1 MNYVEFFKNFSALK
15 TNGIY
20 LFDSKEEYLNTTI
33 IEEAERL
40 INIKDFNL
48 IKIKGDTDFETIKNS
63 YETYPVMEDKK
74 IIIWQ
79 NIDLSKEGVKNY
91 KLLLDNLEEDSKD
104 FPSYATLLIFSD
116 SKPFKGKFYKT
127 IKKNGTVVEIDRL
140 NNNELRSFIGR
151 RFIKN
156 NKKISNKYIDEI
168 INRFS
173 YLSYNSEIDLFE
185 IVNSV
190 DKIISNS
197 PDEIIK
203 KEDIEDQL
211 DQVLNLNIFNLTDAI
226 SSKNLKEA
234 MKIFLLMEKSGEDLF
249 MIYHMIIRQFRI
261 LTAVKSLS
269 EANFND
275 SFIMKS
281 AKIGFFELKK
291 AKANIRNF
299 SLDELIDINNRLMD
313 MEIRSKSEAF
323 DMKDELLKLVAFVG
337 MD

>member
-1 MNYVEFFKNFSALK
+1 MKYIDFFKNFSGLK
-15 TNGIY
+15 TSGIY

-40 INIKDFNL
+40 ISIKDFNL
-48 IKIKGDTDFETIKNS
+48 IKIKGETDFDTIKNS
-63 YETYPVMEDKK
+63 YETYPVMEDRK

-79 NIDLSKEGVKNY
+79 NIDLSKDGVKNY
-91 KLLLDNLEEDSKD
+91 KEILDKLGEDAKD
-104 FPSYATLLIFSD
+104 FPPYASFLIFSD
-116 SKPFKGKFYKT
+116 TKPFKGKFYKE
-127 IKKNGTVVEIDRL
+127 IAKNGTIVEIDRL

-197 PDEIIK
+197 NDEIIK
-203 KEDIEDQL
+203 KEDIDDQL

-226 SSKNLKEA
+226 ASKNIKEA
-234 MKIFLLMEKSGEDLF
+234 LKTLLLMEKSGEDLF
-249 MIYHMIIRQFRI
+249 MIYHMLIRQFRI
-261 LTAVKSLS
+261 LTAVKSLT
-269 EANFND
+269 EANYND
-275 SFIMKS
+275 SFIMKAS
-281 AKIGFFELKK
+281 QIGSFELRK
-291 AKANIRNF
+291 AKSNIRNY
-299 SLDELIDINNRLMD
+299 SLDELIDINERLMD

-323 DMKDELLKLVAFVG
+323 EMKDELMKLIAFVG
-337 MD
+337 I

>member
-1 MNYVEFFKNFSALK
+1 MKYIEFFKNFVSFK
-15 TNGIY
+15 TAGIY

-48 IKIKGDTDFETIKNS
+48 IKIKGETDFETIKNS

-79 NIDLSKEGVKNY
+79 NIDLSKDGVKNY
-91 KLLLDNLEEDSKD
+91 NIILEKLAEDAKK

-116 SKPFKGKFYKT
+116 TTPFKGKFYKE
-127 IKKNGTVVEIDRL
+127 ISKNGTIVEIDRL

-156 NKKISNKYIDEI
+156 KKKISNTYIDEI

-173 YLSYNSEIDLFE
+173 YLAYNSEIDLFE

-197 PDEIIK
+197 TDEIIK

-226 SSKNLKEA
+226 ASKNIKGAFKTL
-234 MKIFLLMEKSGEDLF
+234 LLMEKSGEDLF
-249 MIYHMIIRQFRI
+249 MIYHMLIRQFRI
-261 LTAVKSLS
+261 LTTVKSLS
-269 EANFND
+269 NQNFND
-275 SFIMKS
+275 SFIMKAS
-281 AKIGFFELKK
+281 KIGSFELRK
-291 AKANIRNF
+291 AKANIKNY
-299 SLDELIDINNRLMD
+299 SMDSLIDINDRLMD
-313 MEIRSKSEAF
+313 MELRSKSESF
-323 DMKDELLKLVAFVG
+323 EMKGELMKLVAFVG
-337 MD
+337 TK

>member
-1 MNYVEFFKNFSALK
+1 MKYIEFFKNFSGLK
-15 TNGIY
+15 TSGIY

-48 IKIKGDTDFETIKNS
+48 IKIKGETDFETIKNA
-63 YETYPVMEDKK
+63 YETYPVMEDRK

-79 NIDLSKEGVKNY
+79 NIDLSKDGVKNY
-91 KLLLDNLEEDSKD
+91 KEILDKLGEDAKD
-104 FPSYATLLIFSD
+104 FPPYGTFLIFSD
-116 SKPFKGKFYKT
+116 AKPFKGKFYKE
-127 IKKNGTVVEIDRL
+127 IVKNGTIVEIDRL

-156 NKKISNKYIDEI
+156 NKKISNAYIDEI

-173 YLSYNSEIDLFE
+173 YLTYNSEIDLFE

-197 PDEIIK
+197 SDEIIK
-203 KEDIEDQL
+203 KEDIDDQL

-226 SSKNLKEA
+226 ASKNIKEA
-234 MKIFLLMEKSGEDLF
+234 LKTLLLMEKSGEDLF
-249 MIYHMIIRQFRI
+249 MIYHMLIRQFRI
-261 LTAVKSLS
+261 LTAVKSLT

-275 SFIMKS
+275 YFIMKAS
-281 AKIGFFELKK
+281 QIGSFELRK
-291 AKANIRNF
+291 AKANIRNY
-299 SLDELIDINNRLMD
+299 SLDELIDINERLMD

-323 DMKDELLKLVAFVG
+323 EMKDELMKLIGFVG
-337 MD
+337 I

>member
-1 MNYVEFFKNFSALK
+1 MKYIDFFKNFSGLK
-15 TNGIY
+15 TSGIY

-48 IKIKGDTDFETIKNS
+48 IKIKGENDFDTIKNS
-63 YETYPVMEDKK
+63 YETYPVMEDRK

-79 NIDLSKEGVKNY
+79 NIDLSKDGVKNY
-91 KLLLDNLEEDSKD
+91 KEILDKLGEDARD
-104 FPSYATLLIFSD
+104 FPPYASFLIFSD
-116 SKPFKGKFYKT
+116 TKPFKGKFYKE
-127 IKKNGTVVEIDRL
+127 IAKNGTIVEIDRL

-156 NKKISNKYIDEI
+156 NKKISNAYIDEI

-197 PDEIIK
+197 NDEIIK
-203 KEDIEDQL
+203 KEDIDDQL

-226 SSKNLKEA
+226 ASKNIKEA
-234 MKIFLLMEKSGEDLF
+234 LKTLLLMEKSGEDLF
-249 MIYHMIIRQFRI
+249 MIYHMLIRQFRI
-261 LTAVKSLS
+261 LTAVKSLT

-275 SFIMKS
+275 SFIMKAS
-281 AKIGFFELKK
+281 QIGSFELRK

-299 SLDELIDINNRLMD
+299 SLDELIDINERLMD
-313 MEIRSKSEAF
+313 MEIRLKSEAF
-323 DMKDELLKLVAFVG
+323 EMKDELMKLIAFVG
-337 MD
+337 I

>member
-1 MNYVEFFKNFSALK
+1 MKYIDFFKNFSGLK
-15 TNGIY
+15 TSGIY

-48 IKIKGDTDFETIKNS
+48 IKIKGETDFDTIKNS
-63 YETYPVMEDKK
+63 YETYPVMEDRK

-79 NIDLSKEGVKNY
+79 NIDLSKDGVKNY
-91 KLLLDNLEEDSKD
+91 KEILDKLGEDAKD
-104 FPSYATLLIFSD
+104 FPPYASFLIFSD
-116 SKPFKGKFYKT
+116 TKPFKGKFYKE
-127 IKKNGTVVEIDRL
+127 IAKNGTIVEIDRL

-156 NKKISNKYIDEI
+156 NKKISNAYIDEI
-168 INRFS
+168 IGRFS

-197 PDEIIK
+197 NDEIIK
-203 KEDIEDQL
+203 KEDIDDQL

-226 SSKNLKEA
+226 ASKNIKEA
-234 MKIFLLMEKSGEDLF
+234 LKTLLLMEKSGEDLF
-249 MIYHMIIRQFRI
+249 MIYHMLIRQFRI
-261 LTAVKSLS
+261 LTAVKSLT

-275 SFIMKS
+275 SFIMKAS
-281 AKIGFFELKK
+281 QIGSFELRK
-291 AKANIRNF
+291 AKANIRNY
-299 SLDELIDINNRLMD
+299 SLDELIDINERLMD

-323 DMKDELLKLVAFVG
+323 EMKDELMKLIAFVG
-337 MD
+337 I

>member
-1 MNYVEFFKNFSALK
+1 MKYIEFFKNFSALK
-15 TNGIY
+15 TSGIY

-48 IKIKGDTDFETIKNS
+48 IKIKGETDFETIKNA
-63 YETYPVMEDKK
+63 YETYPVMEDRK

-79 NIDLSKEGVKNY
+79 NIDLSKDGVKNY
-91 KLLLDNLEEDSKD
+91 KEILDKLGEDAKD
-104 FPSYATLLIFSD
+104 FPAYATFLIFSD
-116 SKPFKGKFYKT
+116 GKPFKGKFYKE
-127 IKKNGTVVEIDRL
+127 ISKNGTIVEIERL

-197 PDEIIK
+197 TDEIIK
-203 KEDIEDQL
+203 KEDIDDQL

-226 SSKNLKEA
+226 ASKNIKEA
-234 MKIFLLMEKSGEDLF
+234 FKTLILMEKSGEDLF
-249 MIYHMIIRQFRI
+249 MIYHMLIRQFRI
-261 LTAVKSLS
+261 LTAVKGLT
-269 EANFND
+269 ERNFND

-281 AKIGFFELKK
+281 AKIGSFELRK
-291 AKANIRNF
+291 AKANIRNY
-299 SLDELIDINNRLMD
+299 SLDELIDINDRLMD

-323 DMKDELLKLVAFVG
+323 EMKDELMKLIAFVG
-337 MD
+337 I

>member
-1 MNYVEFFKNFSALK
+1 MKYIDFFKNFSGLK
-15 TNGIY
+15 TSGIY

-48 IKIKGDTDFETIKNS
+48 TKIKGETDFDTIKNS
-63 YETYPVMEDKK
+63 YETYPVMEDRK

-79 NIDLSKEGVKNY
+79 NIDLSKDGVKNY
-91 KLLLDNLEEDSKD
+91 KEILDKLGEDAKD
-104 FPSYATLLIFSD
+104 FPPYASFLIFSD
-116 SKPFKGKFYKT
+116 TKPFKGKFYKE
-127 IKKNGTVVEIDRL
+127 IAKNGTIVEIDRL

-156 NKKISNKYIDEI
+156 NKKISNAYIDEI
-168 INRFS
+168 IGRFS

-197 PDEIIK
+197 NDEIIK
-203 KEDIEDQL
+203 KEDIDDQL

-226 SSKNLKEA
+226 ASKNIKEA
-234 MKIFLLMEKSGEDLF
+234 LKTLLLMEKSGEDLF
-249 MIYHMIIRQFRI
+249 MIYHMLIRQFRI

-269 EANFND
+269 QANYND
-275 SFIMKS
+275 SFTMKAS
-281 AKIGFFELKK
+281 QIGSFELRK
-291 AKANIRNF
+291 AKANIRNY
-299 SLDELIDINNRLMD
+299 SLDELIDINERLMD

-323 DMKDELLKLVAFVG
+323 DMKDELMKLIAFVG
-337 MD
+337 I

>member
-1 MNYVEFFKNFSALK
+1 MKYIDFFKNFSGLK
-15 TNGIY
+15 TSGIY

-48 IKIKGDTDFETIKNS
+48 IKIKGETDFDTIKNS
-63 YETYPVMEDKK
+63 YETYPVMEDRK

-79 NIDLSKEGVKNY
+79 NIDLSKDGVKNY
-91 KLLLDNLEEDSKD
+91 KEILDKLGEDAKD
-104 FPSYATLLIFSD
+104 FPPYASFLIFSD
-116 SKPFKGKFYKT
+116 TKPFKGKFYKE
-127 IKKNGTVVEIDRL
+127 IAKNGTIVEIDRL

-156 NKKISNKYIDEI
+156 NKKISNAYIDEI
-168 INRFS
+168 IGRFS

-197 PDEIIK
+197 NDEIIK
-203 KEDIEDQL
+203 KEDIDDQL

-226 SSKNLKEA
+226 ASKNIKEA
-234 MKIFLLMEKSGEDLF
+234 LKTLLLMEKSGEDLF
-249 MIYHMIIRQFRI
+249 MIYHMLIRQFRI
-261 LTAVKSLS
+261 LTAVKSLIQ
-269 EANFND
+269 ANYND
-275 SFIMKS
+275 SFIMK
-281 AKIGFFELKK
+281 AAQIGSFELRK
-291 AKANIRNF
+291 AKANIKNY
-299 SLDELIDINNRLMD
+299 SLDELIDINERLMD

-323 DMKDELLKLVAFVG
+323 DMKDELMKLIAFVG
-337 MD
+337 I